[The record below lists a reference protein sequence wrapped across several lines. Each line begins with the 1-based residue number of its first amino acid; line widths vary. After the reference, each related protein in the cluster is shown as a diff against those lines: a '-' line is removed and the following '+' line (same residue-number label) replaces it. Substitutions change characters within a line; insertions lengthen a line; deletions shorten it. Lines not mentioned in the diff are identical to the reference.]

1 MPKIDSVTLSAKQMA
16 DLEESTRTEVEALQ
30 RQYKVNLAK
39 LADEES
45 ALYTEWL
52 EEKKKEEE
60 SNAAG
65 QAAGGQ
71 GESIVLSREDGKDPC
86 W

>member
-1 MPKIDSVTLSAKQMA
+1 MPKIESVTLSAKQMA

-39 LADEES
+39 LAEEES

-71 GESIVLSREDGKDPC
+71 GESSVCLVRMEKDPC